1 MTSRDIH
8 HTVIVGAG
16 HAGGTVA
23 ATLRELSPRR
33 RITLVGEELH
43 VPYERPPVSKDILQG
58 KADATSSYLKPVEFY
73 ADRNIELRLGAR
85 AVKIDRNAQDLE
97 LSDGSVIEYD
107 TLVLT
112 PGARPRRL
120 ELPSELDEITFYLR
134 SIEDGIAIRDRLAP
148 GLRLAVVGGG
158 VIGLEVAAAAVM
170 AGCEVT
176 VIEASTQLMG
186 RMLPAEVAAAVENLH
201 TAHGVKVLLGSA
213 PTAFTRKGEAASI
226 TLDNGNTV
234 EADLI
239 VVGIGATPNV
249 ELARAAFLGERDGIL
264 VDAWAKTTD
273 PSIFAAGDATRHYNP
288 LLRRAIRLESWQNAQ
303 NQAISL
309 AHVLVG
315 DRRPYA
321 DVPWFW
327 SDQYDANLQVV
338 GQFEPGG
345 TVLWRGT
352 AADGRFVA
360 LFMRGDRVTGA
371 AALNSGGDIKPVKQL
386 IASGKTVSAATIV
399 DVSTKLITIVKSLQ

>member
-33 RITLVGEELH
+33 RITLIGEELH
-43 VPYERPPVSKDILQG
+43 VPYERPPVSKEILQG
-58 KADATSSYLKPVEFY
+58 KAGATSSYLKPVEFY
-73 ADRNIELRLGAR
+73 ADKNIELRLGTR

-120 ELPSELDEITFYLR
+120 ELPSELHKIAFYVR
-134 SIEDGIAIRDRLAP
+134 NIEDGIAIRDRLTP
-148 GLRLAVVGGG
+148 GLRLAVIGGG

-176 VIEASTQLMG
+176 VIETSRQLMG

-201 TAHGVKVLLGSA
+201 SARGVKVLLGSVPIVFA
-213 PTAFTRKGEAASI
+213 RKGEAASI
-226 TLDNGNTV
+226 TLNNGTTV

-249 ELARAAFLGERDGIL
+249 ELARDAFLGERDGIL
-264 VDAWAKTTD
+264 VDAWTKTTD

-288 LLRRAIRLESWQNAQ
+288 LFKRVIRLESWQNAQ

-309 AHVLVG
+309 AHVLAG

-321 DVPWFW
+321 EVPWFW
-327 SDQYDANLQVV
+327 SDQYDTNLQVV

-345 TVLWRGT
+345 TVLWRG
-352 AADGRFVA
+352 AAGDRRFVA
-360 LFMRGDRVTGA
+360 LFMRGDHVTGA
-371 AALNSGGDIKPVKQL
+371 AALNSGGDIKPLRQL
-386 IASGKTVSAATIV
+386 ITSGKAVSAERIA